1 MTVVTAQ
8 QTQTHR
14 QRLCGQNEKFF
25 NGKTEHAVSTAPCKF
40 SHKYVANLKICSV
53 QSDVSV
59 GHFFCDVL
67 VLTLW
72 DRAETHDEA
81 WRWSALLVVNRAFL
95 VFEDLPFEEK
105 ILWWDV
111 CVSAVGC
118 PTENCCVGGFV
129 GHCPV
134 FVLVEMGQTAATV
147 HFCAYDQRRPIHHLA
162 QKPKVVLAVLE
173 RALAFILERN
183 AVLKCDLEIGLPI
196 AVTYTMLQSNVSNS
210 RKLLLRYLYYSLTLA
225 TVGNCC

>member
-1 MTVVTAQ
+1 MRHFVCLFLWMFGSLKFNCMTVVTAQ

-81 WRWSALLVVNRAFL
+81 WRWSALLVVRPRVPSFWRLALWRENIVVGRLCQCRRMSDRELLCGGFCGTLSSFCFGWNGANSGYSAFL
-95 VFEDLPFEEK
+95 CL
-105 ILWWDV
+105 
-111 CVSAVGC
+111 
-118 PTENCCVGGFV
+118 
-129 GHCPV
+129 
-134 FVLVEMGQTAATV
+134 
-147 HFCAYDQRRPIHHLA
+147 RPA
-162 QKPKVVLAVLE
+162 
-173 RALAFILERN
+173 
-183 AVLKCDLEIGLPI
+183 
-196 AVTYTMLQSNVSNS
+196 
-210 RKLLLRYLYYSLTLA
+210 
-225 TVGNCC
+225 